1 MGLLNSNQVLQG
13 ARTAA
18 GTKTYA
24 QIVVLQQPTYTVA
37 TSVVTF
43 TGGILEVE
51 GKQVSLAG
59 MTFDLA
65 DASSL
70 VTSGQKFV
78 LAAVPSYEEP
88 LSRAAAEAAGLN
100 YYVSNTVEGE
110 TVAYSFIPSE
120 IEQAVVT
127 KGGATAL
134 STRVYN
140 GTATNSDITVFNA
153 YSEAL
158 ERLRD
163 PRYALAP
170 LPVKTDVDFILAEV
184 VDQSNASNKVNALLN
199 KTQGEFNL
207 LRSQVPDLYVER
219 LVLTTAEVSARYAS
233 RYFLIKSAV
242 EYTTLNNAI
251 NDVSGTVRVIDEAGD
266 LVADRFYAIYE
277 YTYPSN
283 TPVGQEGDEPRVIRY
298 ITKKEVAAYGRV
310 NPIYM
315 YNEMPIKAANSAA
328 SRLTLPADPE
338 PLLRITAGALSA
350 VTVDSVIL
358 NRF

>member
-1 MGLLNSNQVLQG
+1 MGLLNSNQVLKG

-37 TSVVTF
+37 GSVVTF
-43 TGGILEVE
+43 TGGVVEVE
-51 GKQVSLAG
+51 GEQVSLTG

-65 DASSL
+65 DAGSL
-70 VTSGQKFV
+70 ITSGQKFV

-88 LSRAAAEAAGLN
+88 LSRSAAETAGLN
-100 YYVSNTVEGE
+100 YYVGNTVEGE

-120 IEQAVVT
+120 IEQAVVN

-134 STRVYN
+134 ATRVYN
-140 GTATNSDITVFNA
+140 GTASTADITVFNM

-170 LPVKTDVDFILAEV
+170 LPVKADVDFILAEV
-184 VDQSNASNKVNALLN
+184 VDQSNAGNKVNALLT
-199 KTQGEFNL
+199 KTQAEFNM
-207 LRSQVPDLYVER
+207 LRSQLPDLYVER
-219 LVLTTAEVSARYAS
+219 LVHTQAEAVARYAG

-242 EYTTLNNAI
+242 EYSTLNDAI
-251 NDVSGTVRVIDEAGD
+251 NDTNGTPKVVSSATDLTAGK
-266 LVADRFYAIYE
+266 FYAVFE
-277 YTYPSN
+277 YNYPSN
-283 TPVGQEGDEPRVIRY
+283 TALGQEGNEPKVLRFIS
-298 ITKKEVAAYGRV
+298 KKEVASYGRV

-315 YNEMPIKAANSAA
+315 YNEMPVRVANNAY
-328 SRLTLPADPE
+328 SRLTLPADPA
-338 PLLRITAGALSA
+338 PLLRITAGASSA
-350 VTVDSVIL
+350 VTVDKVIL
-358 NRF
+358 DRF